1 MTTWGNGPFDNDDAA
16 DFMIDL
22 EEAPSWEALR
32 KAFTEA
38 LETTDYLGLAQGARV
53 YAAAAFLS
61 VALGKSE
68 ISAQDYH
75 MIIDDLGAAPED
87 MSALA
92 RKALTRICAADS
104 EIDDRYQG
112 TAYDEWIKTVRY
124 IDKALGDV

>member
-1 MTTWGNGPFDNDDAA
+1 MTAWGNGPFDNDDAA

-22 EEAPSWEALR
+22 EETPAWEAVR
-32 KAFTEA
+32 KAFTQA
-38 LETTDYLGLAQGARV
+38 LETTDYLGLTEGARV

-75 MIIDDLGAAPED
+75 MIIDDLGAVPDDLA
-87 MSALA
+87 ALA

-104 EIDDRYQG
+104 EIDELYQG
-112 TAYDEWIKTVRY
+112 AAYDEWIATVRY
-124 IDKALGDV
+124 IDKALA